1 MIVIVWSSSAQV
13 RGWFPSLQHWHV
25 VCMETAPRQLG
36 VNLGGRVIKS
46 LCDPSARNKQFWHA
60 NFYRI
65 ERGNNIGN
73 FVPRPSFNVGVRKK
87 WKIINVQSIL
97 ILRLCLVIFE
107 FVMGTWEVVTEIS
120 NKNTLLNTDTMLCL
134 HKFRRDQHKQFIQP
148 STTTTSVATQVD
160 ISGSGLWWLF
170 IFVDHLVMSC
180 LINFPFVPDFYLNKS
195 ITHKKE
201 KKCAVFSVSWQT
213 NAHCVF
219 VRLTIH
225 GFDHQLWL
233 WVISE
238 HTNGKG
244 VNETMRRRLLFS
256 IFS

>member
-1 MIVIVWSSSAQV
+1 MLVGPSRGLLRGCEIFVYLQITFVWSSSAQV

-160 ISGSGLWWLF
+160 ISGFRFWIVMAF
-170 IFVDHLVMSC
+170 HLRWSPRDELPDQFSLC
-180 LINFPFVPDFYLNKS
+180 SWFLPQQINN
-195 ITHKKE
+195 T
-201 KKCAVFSVSWQT
+201 
-213 NAHCVF
+213 
-219 VRLTIH
+219 
-225 GFDHQLWL
+225 
-233 WVISE
+233 
-238 HTNGKG
+238 
-244 VNETMRRRLLFS
+244 
-256 IFS
+256 